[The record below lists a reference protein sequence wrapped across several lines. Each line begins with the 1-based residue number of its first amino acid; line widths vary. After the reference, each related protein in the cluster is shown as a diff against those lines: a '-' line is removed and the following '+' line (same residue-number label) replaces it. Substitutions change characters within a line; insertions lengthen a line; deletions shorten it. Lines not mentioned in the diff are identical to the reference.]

1 MAHASSL
8 YCPDSPALTPLP
20 ALPGKKRRPASTD
33 IMAAIRCTDVQFV
46 SFLEGCLRWDHAERF
61 TPEDGLQHEWI
72 LEAARIRVRDRVRVR
87 VRV

>member
-1 MAHASSL
+1 MAALEEACAPARNVRHAE
-8 YCPDSPALTPLP
+8 
-20 ALPGKKRRPASTD
+20 KRRLASTD

-72 LEAARIRVRDRVRVR
+72 LEAATPCWRRLGLG
-87 VRV
+87 

>member
-1 MAHASSL
+1 MPRASPAASL
-8 YCPDSPALTPLP
+8 HSSDSPALTPLP

-33 IMAAIRCTDVQFV
+33 IMAAIRCTDVQFI

-72 LEAARIRVRDRVRVR
+72 LEAATQCWRRLGLG
-87 VRV
+87 